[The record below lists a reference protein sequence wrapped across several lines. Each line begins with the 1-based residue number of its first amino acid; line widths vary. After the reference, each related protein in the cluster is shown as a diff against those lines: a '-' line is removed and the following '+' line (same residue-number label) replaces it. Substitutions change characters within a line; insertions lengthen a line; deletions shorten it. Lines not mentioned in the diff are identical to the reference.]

1 MIFDGISCIKY
12 QIAFDGAFDSLQ
24 IVGVLNGDN
33 LLHSL
38 TENERINSHWK
49 TLGCPNL
56 VFTLEILRED
66 VEDGSQPNN
75 ISSPIHANLSF
86 KKNGE
91 SKGSGRMR
99 LQSLA
104 FDKLLSQIRSNSNQM
119 CLFLAGKGANYI
131 ESQSESFKCK
141 IQFTVHQTLFELK

>member
-33 LLHSL
+33 FLHSL

-56 VFTLEILRED
+56 AFTLEILRED
-66 VEDGSQPNN
+66 VEDGSQPIN

-86 KKNGE
+86 NKNGE
-91 SKGSGRMR
+91 SNGSGRMR
-99 LQSLA
+99 LHSLA
-104 FDKLLSQIRSNSNQM
+104 FDKLLSQIRNNSNQM
-119 CLFLAGKGANYI
+119 RLFLVGKGASYI

-141 IQFTVHQTLFELK
+141 IQFDMHQIIFELK

>member
-104 FDKLLSQIRSNSNQM
+104 FDKSLSQIRSNSNQM

>member
-56 VFTLEILRED
+56 AFTLEILRED

-86 KKNGE
+86 NKNGE
-91 SKGSGRMR
+91 SNGSGRMR
-99 LQSLA
+99 LHSLA